1 MKAILEESKSIIR
14 RSKVLANRKH
24 RKEKNLSNEILKKEV
39 IKLMISSMKYNVIR
53 REKRK

>member
-14 RSKVLANRKH
+14 RGKVLANRKH